1 MLRMLCGLLVCGTA
15 VSAADAAEPLDI
27 VKKAIKANG
36 GKEALT
42 KQNAV
47 VLTGKGKVNTQG
59 MKLEYTATWRFHYPD
74 KMNVQI
80 ETDVNGMVFKINHV
94 FNGKKGWTKV
104 AGMIMEMTEDQ
115 LKAATI
121 QMKVEKINT
130 LVPLLDKKKYTV
142 SSLGEEKVN
151 GKKAIGLNVVGKDGS
166 DVNLYLDPKTYYI
179 VKEVYQTKS
188 EEGKDVSQAVY
199 MSGYKNVKGVPM
211 PMKLSIKQEGKQYVT
226 AEFETVEFKDKLD
239 AKLFKKPE

>member
-1 MLRMLCGLLVCGTA
+1 MLRMLCGLLVCCTA
-15 VSAADAAEPLDI
+15 ASAANAAEPLDI

-36 GKEALT
+36 GEKALT
-42 KQNAV
+42 TQKSV
-47 VLTGKGKVNTQG
+47 VMTGKGTVNTQG
-59 MKLEYTATWRFHYPD
+59 MKLEYTATWRFNYPD

-94 FNGKKGWTKV
+94 YDGKKGWIKV
-104 AGMIMEMTEDQ
+104 AGMVMEMSKDQ
-115 LKAATI
+115 LSAVTT

-130 LVPLLDKKKYTV
+130 LVPLLDTKKYTV

-166 DVNLYLDPKTYYI
+166 DVNLYLDPKTYFI

-199 MSGYKNVKGVPM
+199 LSGYKKVKGVPM
-211 PMKLSIKQEGKQYVT
+211 PMKLNIKQDDKQYVT
-226 AEFETVEFKDKLD
+226 AEFETVELKDKLD